1 MSYKIIFLFID
12 ISIALAIFLAARQRS
27 KAQGADS
34 LQIFSI
40 SLIVWSLSSLLYEN
54 LAGVASNKLWI
65 SILLLSMLFA
75 ASAQLTFS
83 LSYTN
88 RPDWITRS
96 VIIILGVMPLA
107 TLAMLWINP
116 INAIFL
122 KYQGVLEFT
131 NISGSIWGKIMA
143 FYIYNLIG
151 ASVLLLLEIYS
162 RKPRSPSFRTWIIL
176 AGSMAPLIIQMLI
189 SIGFNQ
195 LPHNEISIFAFTLA
209 GLGFSYGILNQNLLD
224 AVPMTREE
232 IVEGMDEGW
241 IVLNMQ
247 NVVVDA
253 NPAAELIIGMSREK
267 AYGQPLTSILSDLSG
282 LGQALSSDQELEMKR
297 SLKSDQGWRYM
308 NIRTSTIKGLNN
320 QHSSRLIVWRD
331 NTKRKLAEE
340 ARQRARDELFVLL
353 NAISSAAS
361 QATDLD
367 DFLSESIYQIVYPF
381 RSQFIGI
388 FLVDER
394 NKNEDKRLF
403 LASQL
408 GIPVE
413 AVDKMSY
420 ISMSTPLVESILK
433 DGQAILIAHPESDS
447 RVPLKMQKFGLS
459 CLLVIPLVT
468 QTGEDS
474 KFLGLISLARKE
486 GAAFTQDEVVRMTM
500 ISDHIANLIDSD
512 RRRKLAIALSERQKL
527 LRDLHDSVSQKLY
540 GLVTLTEAA
549 QAGLEAGSSVDPSPL
564 LKKIGESARQ
574 AVKEMR
580 LFLYQLQPIEV
591 EKDGLVSVLHHRL
604 ASVEGRADIKARL
617 LADEDISLTTQQEVA
632 LYFIAQ
638 EALNNILRHAQAKS
652 IEIKLLQGP
661 RNVNLEIVDDGH
673 GFDPKKVEP
682 GGMGL
687 RNMKERTLQING
699 KFKLVSNP
707 DQGTRIN
714 VSVPRDQSTKSYKQK
729 RRRRKS

>member
-27 KAQGADS
+27 KAQGAGS

-96 VIIILGVMPLA
+96 VIVILGVMPLA
-107 TLAMLWINP
+107 TLAILWINP
-116 INAIFL
+116 INTIFL

>member
-1 MSYKIIFLFID
+1 
-12 ISIALAIFLAARQRS
+12 
-27 KAQGADS
+27 
-34 LQIFSI
+34 
-40 SLIVWSLSSLLYEN
+40 
-54 LAGVASNKLWI
+54 
-65 SILLLSMLFA
+65 
-75 ASAQLTFS
+75 
-83 LSYTN
+83 
-88 RPDWITRS
+88 
-96 VIIILGVMPLA
+96 
-107 TLAMLWINP
+107 
-116 INAIFL
+116 
-122 KYQGVLEFT
+122 
-131 NISGSIWGKIMA
+131 
-143 FYIYNLIG
+143 
-151 ASVLLLLEIYS
+151 
-162 RKPRSPSFRTWIIL
+162 
-176 AGSMAPLIIQMLI
+176 
-189 SIGFNQ
+189 
-195 LPHNEISIFAFTLA
+195 
-209 GLGFSYGILNQNLLD
+209 
-224 AVPMTREE
+224 
-232 IVEGMDEGW
+232 
-241 IVLNMQ
+241 
-247 NVVVDA
+247 
-253 NPAAELIIGMSREK
+253 
-267 AYGQPLTSILSDLSG
+267 
-282 LGQALSSDQELEMKR
+282 
-297 SLKSDQGWRYM
+297 
-308 NIRTSTIKGLNN
+308 
-320 QHSSRLIVWRD
+320 
-331 NTKRKLAEE
+331 
-340 ARQRARDELFVLL
+340 
-353 NAISSAAS
+353 
-361 QATDLD
+361 
-367 DFLSESIYQIVYPF
+367 
-381 RSQFIGI
+381 
-388 FLVDER
+388 
-394 NKNEDKRLF
+394 
-403 LASQL
+403 
-408 GIPVE
+408 
-413 AVDKMSY
+413 MSY